1 MATCI
6 AAPENIRRRKKF
18 PYLVKSKSKLFM
30 ENVNV
35 EQGSLEQHHQ
45 SAQRRTVISFVFKA
59 TRCVY
64 LIRFLWFFISTLEWE
79 RECGEASVKLRLEKE
94 ERRKMALETKTNE
107 SMWMWL
113 CNAILFILVP
123 LYFLLFFFEVVVLFF
138 WISHLSHFTPPSL
151 EIFLK
156 FL

>member
-79 RECGEASVKLRLEKE
+79 RECGEASVKLRLEKK

-123 LYFLLFFFEVVVLFF
+123 LYFLLFFFWSGGVVFLDFTLIAFYSAVARNFF
-138 WISHLSHFTPPSL
+138 
-151 EIFLK
+151 
-156 FL
+156 

>member
-35 EQGSLEQHHQ
+35 EQGSQHHQ

-123 LYFLLFFFEVVVLFF
+123 LYFLLFFFWSGGVVFLDFTLIAFYSAVARKFF
-138 WISHLSHFTPPSL
+138 
-151 EIFLK
+151 
-156 FL
+156 